1 MKKILVIVAGIVGLI
16 FVIIG
21 AALKINNNAIS
32 VIGGVDGPTSVF
44 VATKLNSSSVSMFIV
59 IGVILLVAA
68 IFFYLKR
75 KKFFQ
80 IILGM
85 TCHLE
90 GNLFH

>member
-21 AALKINNNAIS
+21 AALKISNNAIS

-75 KKFFQ
+75 KK
-80 IILGM
+80 
-85 TCHLE
+85 
-90 GNLFH
+90 

>member
-1 MKKILVIVAGIVGLI
+1 MKIILVIVAGIVGLI

-75 KKFFQ
+75 KK
-80 IILGM
+80 
-85 TCHLE
+85 
-90 GNLFH
+90 

>member
-21 AALKINNNAIS
+21 VALKINNNAIS

-75 KKFFQ
+75 KK
-80 IILGM
+80 
-85 TCHLE
+85 
-90 GNLFH
+90 

>member
-1 MKKILVIVAGIVGLI
+1 MKKILVIVADIVGLI

-75 KKFFQ
+75 KK
-80 IILGM
+80 
-85 TCHLE
+85 
-90 GNLFH
+90 

>member
-59 IGVILLVAA
+59 IGVILLVAS

-75 KKFFQ
+75 KK
-80 IILGM
+80 
-85 TCHLE
+85 
-90 GNLFH
+90 

>member
-59 IGVILLVAA
+59 IGGSSNILL
-68 IFFYLKR
+68 LE
-75 KKFFQ
+75 KKKVK
-80 IILGM
+80 
-85 TCHLE
+85 LE
-90 GNLFH
+90 AKEENK

>member
-32 VIGGVDGPTSVF
+32 VIGGVDGPTSIF

-75 KKFFQ
+75 KK
-80 IILGM
+80 
-85 TCHLE
+85 
-90 GNLFH
+90 

>member
-44 VATKLNSSSVSMFIV
+44 VATKLNSSSVSKFIV

-75 KKFFQ
+75 KK
-80 IILGM
+80 
-85 TCHLE
+85 
-90 GNLFH
+90 

>member
-75 KKFFQ
+75 K
-80 IILGM
+80 M
-85 TCHLE
+85 
-90 GNLFH
+90 

>member
-59 IGVILLVAA
+59 IGVILLLAA

-75 KKFFQ
+75 KK
-80 IILGM
+80 
-85 TCHLE
+85 
-90 GNLFH
+90 

>member
-1 MKKILVIVAGIVGLI
+1 MKKILVTVAGIVGLI

-75 KKFFQ
+75 KK
-80 IILGM
+80 
-85 TCHLE
+85 
-90 GNLFH
+90 

>member
-16 FVIIG
+16 FIIIG

-75 KKFFQ
+75 KK
-80 IILGM
+80 
-85 TCHLE
+85 
-90 GNLFH
+90 

>member
-59 IGVILLVAA
+59 IGVILLVEA
-68 IFFYLKR
+68 IFFYLKIKKWNWRQRR
-75 KKFFQ
+75 K
-80 IILGM
+80 
-85 TCHLE
+85 TNE
-90 GNLFH
+90 A

>member
-32 VIGGVDGPTSVF
+32 VIGGVDGPTSFF

-75 KKFFQ
+75 KK
-80 IILGM
+80 
-85 TCHLE
+85 
-90 GNLFH
+90 

>member
-44 VATKLNSSSVSMFIV
+44 VAKKLNSSSVSMFIV

-75 KKFFQ
+75 KK
-80 IILGM
+80 
-85 TCHLE
+85 
-90 GNLFH
+90 

>member
-59 IGVILLVAA
+59 IGVILLEAA

-75 KKFFQ
+75 KK
-80 IILGM
+80 
-85 TCHLE
+85 
-90 GNLFH
+90 

>member
-44 VATKLNSSSVSMFIV
+44 VATKLSSSSVSMFIV

-75 KKFFQ
+75 KK
-80 IILGM
+80 
-85 TCHLE
+85 
-90 GNLFH
+90 

>member
-21 AALKINNNAIS
+21 AALKINNTAIS

-75 KKFFQ
+75 KK
-80 IILGM
+80 
-85 TCHLE
+85 
-90 GNLFH
+90 

>member
-1 MKKILVIVAGIVGLI
+1 MKKILVIVAGIVGSI

-75 KKFFQ
+75 KK
-80 IILGM
+80 
-85 TCHLE
+85 
-90 GNLFH
+90 

>member
-1 MKKILVIVAGIVGLI
+1 MKKILVIVAGIAGLI

-75 KKFFQ
+75 KK
-80 IILGM
+80 
-85 TCHLE
+85 
-90 GNLFH
+90 

>member
-44 VATKLNSSSVSMFIV
+44 VSTKLNSSSVSMFIV

-75 KKFFQ
+75 KK
-80 IILGM
+80 
-85 TCHLE
+85 
-90 GNLFH
+90 

>member
-68 IFFYLKR
+68 IFFYLTR
-75 KKFFQ
+75 KK
-80 IILGM
+80 
-85 TCHLE
+85 
-90 GNLFH
+90 

>member
-75 KKFFQ
+75 K
-80 IILGM
+80 
-85 TCHLE
+85 
-90 GNLFH
+90 

>member
-44 VATKLNSSSVSMFIV
+44 VATKLNSS
-59 IGVILLVAA
+59 
-68 IFFYLKR
+68 
-75 KKFFQ
+75 
-80 IILGM
+80 
-85 TCHLE
+85 
-90 GNLFH
+90 

>member
-44 VATKLNSSSVSMFIV
+44 VATKLNSSSVSMLIV

-75 KKFFQ
+75 KK
-80 IILGM
+80 
-85 TCHLE
+85 
-90 GNLFH
+90 

>member
-44 VATKLNSSSVSMFIV
+44 VPTKLNSSSVSMFIV

-75 KKFFQ
+75 KK
-80 IILGM
+80 
-85 TCHLE
+85 
-90 GNLFH
+90 

>member
-44 VATKLNSSSVSMFIV
+44 VATKLNSSVSMFIV

-75 KKFFQ
+75 KK
-80 IILGM
+80 
-85 TCHLE
+85 
-90 GNLFH
+90 

>member
-59 IGVILLVAA
+59 RGVILLVAA

-75 KKFFQ
+75 KK
-80 IILGM
+80 
-85 TCHLE
+85 
-90 GNLFH
+90 

>member
-16 FVIIG
+16 FVII
-21 AALKINNNAIS
+21 
-32 VIGGVDGPTSVF
+32 GVDGPTSVF

-75 KKFFQ
+75 KK
-80 IILGM
+80 
-85 TCHLE
+85 
-90 GNLFH
+90 

>member
-59 IGVILLVAA
+59 IGVILLVSA

-75 KKFFQ
+75 KKLNRRQ
-80 IILGM
+80 RRK
-85 TCHLE
+85 TNE
-90 GNLFH
+90 A

>member
-44 VATKLNSSSVSMFIV
+44 VATKLNSSSVNMFIV

-75 KKFFQ
+75 KK
-80 IILGM
+80 
-85 TCHLE
+85 
-90 GNLFH
+90 

>member
-1 MKKILVIVAGIVGLI
+1 MAQGDGISKKSERKIRTMKKILVIVAGIDGLI

-75 KKFFQ
+75 KK
-80 IILGM
+80 
-85 TCHLE
+85 
-90 GNLFH
+90 

>member
-44 VATKLNSSSVSMFIV
+44 VATKLNSSSDSMFIV

-75 KKFFQ
+75 KK
-80 IILGM
+80 
-85 TCHLE
+85 
-90 GNLFH
+90 

>member
-44 VATKLNSSSVSMFIV
+44 VATKLNSSSVRMFIV

-75 KKFFQ
+75 KK
-80 IILGM
+80 
-85 TCHLE
+85 
-90 GNLFH
+90 

>member
-75 KKFFQ
+75 QK
-80 IILGM
+80 
-85 TCHLE
+85 
-90 GNLFH
+90 

>member
-21 AALKINNNAIS
+21 AELKINNNAIS

-75 KKFFQ
+75 KK
-80 IILGM
+80 
-85 TCHLE
+85 
-90 GNLFH
+90 

>member
-21 AALKINNNAIS
+21 AALKINNNSIS

-68 IFFYLKR
+68 KFFYLKR
-75 KKFFQ
+75 KK
-80 IILGM
+80 
-85 TCHLE
+85 
-90 GNLFH
+90 

>member
-21 AALKINNNAIS
+21 SALKINNNAIS

-75 KKFFQ
+75 KK
-80 IILGM
+80 
-85 TCHLE
+85 
-90 GNLFH
+90 

>member
-1 MKKILVIVAGIVGLI
+1 MKKILVIVAGIVRLI

-75 KKFFQ
+75 KK
-80 IILGM
+80 
-85 TCHLE
+85 
-90 GNLFH
+90 

>member
-75 KKFFQ
+75 KKWNWRQ
-80 IILGM
+80 RRK
-85 TCHLE
+85 TNE
-90 GNLFH
+90 A